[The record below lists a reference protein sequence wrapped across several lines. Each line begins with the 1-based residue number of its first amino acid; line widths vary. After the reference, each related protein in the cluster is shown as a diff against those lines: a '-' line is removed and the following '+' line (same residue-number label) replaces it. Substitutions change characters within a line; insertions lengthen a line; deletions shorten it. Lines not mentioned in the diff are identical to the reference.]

1 MWNARFGLQ
10 GLLVGLVLSATS
22 FPVAS
27 CHDDRWIDIW
37 TSMPQEVEP
46 YNLPSPPYN
55 GTTGVFQNTTIRQ
68 TVYLT
73 QDASTIRLQF
83 SNAFGGSD
91 LPITAVTVALPSN
104 GTAGSSAIRPETLK
118 DVTFSGQRSFQV
130 PNGALVVSD
139 PLRVSVK
146 AQTSLTVTVYL
157 ASGQAG
163 YRITGHPGSRTSSW
177 LAPGDR
183 VSAADVGS
191 VPGAQRIDRWFLL
204 SAVQAW
210 LPRSHTALAIIG
222 DSITDGRGSTTNGN
236 DRWPDQLLKRLQA
249 AGRRRSSI
257 DLRDIAIMNQA
268 AGGNRVLADG
278 LGPNALG
285 RVGRDVL
292 EHSGVRYALVLE
304 GVNDLGTT
312 VSDGAAQAAVGDRL
326 LQAYDQII
334 TRLHGAGIA
343 VFGGTITPMSGPGQ
357 AYGEGGPA
365 REEQRQRVNAWIRT
379 SGRFD
384 AVVDFDAAL
393 RDPKN
398 HTQLAAEYDSGD
410 YLHPNPAGYKAMA
423 EAVDLGLF
431 AKFADGVQAMV

>member
-1 MWNARFGLQ
+1 
-10 GLLVGLVLSATS
+10 
-22 FPVAS
+22 
-27 CHDDRWIDIW
+27 
-37 TSMPQEVEP
+37 
-46 YNLPSPPYN
+46 
-55 GTTGVFQNTTIRQ
+55 
-68 TVYLT
+68 VYLT

-177 LAPGDR
+177 LAPGDL
-183 VSAADVGS
+183 VSAADIGG

-210 LPRSHTALAIIG
+210 LPRSHVALAIIG

-312 VSDGAAQAAVGDRL
+312 VSDGAAQTAVGDRL

-398 HTQLAAEYDSGD
+398 HTQLAPEYNSGD
-410 YLHPNPAGYKAMA
+410 HLHPNPAGYKAMA
-423 EAVDLGLF
+423 EAVDLSLF